1 MISTVNSETYW
12 KSSVSTC
19 QKLWIRILKRVAIF
33 WLRNASHR
41 MQLNV
46 YWVLPVTS
54 LLTCSLVH
62 YQRGVREAPSL
73 FSYLLIPIDLV
84 GDTLTRLISYS
95 SISGNRTRKPDFP
108 RNGSSSAMRWA
119 AGGNL
124 ARLEITNTSRSSAIT
139 CSATAC
145 LAISSSATTCSRYS
159 CENRTRVHNSE
170 FVRMQWRMEL
180 VRPSAIAYCGAAVT
194 KDCEFANFVA
204 RTEF

>member
-1 MISTVNSETYW
+1 MKLIENLPYRPVRSSEFGFW
-12 KSSVSTC
+12 KEWPFFGCVTRVIECNWMFIGFFLLLVFLHVHWYTTKEEYARLLRSFRTFWSS
-19 QKLWIRILKRVAIF
+19 
-33 WLRNASHR
+33 
-41 MQLNV
+41 
-46 YWVLPVTS
+46 
-54 LLTCSLVH
+54 
-62 YQRGVREAPSL
+62 
-73 FSYLLIPIDLV
+73 LIPIDLV

-159 CENRTRVHNSE
+159 CENRTRVHKSE